1 MLQDIASMPRA
12 WKRATLFAFDLGLI
26 PVAFFLAL
34 ALRLGEFWPG
44 QYIQAAQALI
54 VLLMALAVPL
64 ALALGTHSIKLT
76 TFDLR
81 GVSVIFVGA
90 LGLTSAGTVAN
101 WALEPD
107 VPRSA
112 PLIFGL
118 VFFLM
123 SVGGRIAGYALLAR
137 LEASARPKLPVAIYG
152 AGTAG
157 VQLLYALHRSAEYRA
172 VAMVDDNPAL
182 KGVIIAGVRVCHPDR
197 LEPLVTSGRVRRVL
211 LAMPSVPATQRQ
223 RILDRLAELPCE
235 VQQLP
240 AHPYLINEG
249 DLTRTLRP
257 VSPDSLLGR
266 DKVDLDIPEVARAY
280 AGRSVLVTGAG
291 GSIGCE
297 LCRQILTCGPR
308 RLVLFDISEYALYSV
323 EREMRPLAAEAGV
336 DLVARLG
343 SVVDRGRVER
353 VLAAN
358 AVEIVLHAAA
368 YKHVPL
374 IEANEIEGVQNNV
387 FGTRTI
393 AEASAAAGVERFILV
408 STDKAVRPANVMGA
422 TKRLAELVIRDLQTR
437 VATTKF
443 AMVRFGNVLG
453 SSGSVIPLFREQ
465 IELGGPV
472 TLTHPEVTRYF
483 MTIPEA
489 SRLVLLAGAFA
500 SGGEVFVLD
509 MGEPT
514 RIRDLARRMIRL
526 SGQTVR
532 DEDNPDGD
540 IEIRIVGLRPGEKL
554 YEELLIDREGMLPT
568 PHEKILCA
576 SERMVPA
583 AEMAAILEDL
593 ADALLVRDRHAVR
606 AVLEASLGPDRAAPL
621 ALWTPAAE

>member
-1 MLQDIASMPRA
+1 MVSMPRA
-12 WKRATLFAFDLGLI
+12 WKRVMLFAFDLALI

-44 QYIQAAQALI
+44 QYMHASQTL
-54 VLLMALAVPL
+54 VLFLMALALPL
-64 ALALGTHSIKLT
+64 ALSLDTHSIKLT

-81 GVSVIFVGA
+81 GVSIIFMAA
-90 LGLTSAGTVAN
+90 LALTFAGTGVN
-101 WALEPD
+101 WALELGA
-107 VPRSA
+107 PRSA
-112 PLIFGL
+112 PMIFGL
-118 VFFLM
+118 VFFLL
-123 SVGGRIAGYALLAR
+123 SVGGRVVGHSLLGW
-137 LEASARPKLPVAIYG
+137 LEASARPKVPVAIYG
-152 AGTAG
+152 AGGAG
-157 VQLLYALHRSAEYRA
+157 VQLLYALQRSAEVRP
-172 VAMVDDNPAL
+172 VALVDDSPAL
-182 KGVIIAGVRVCHPDR
+182 QGVIIGGVRVGRPEK
-197 LEPLVTSGRVRRVL
+197 LAELVQRGRVRRVL
-211 LAMPSVPATQRQ
+211 LAMPSVPRKQRQ
-223 RILDRLAELPCE
+223 RILAMLNELPCE

-240 AHPYLINEG
+240 AHAYLMNEK
-249 DLTRTLRP
+249 DISRTLKP
-257 VSPDSLLGR
+257 VSTDSLLGR
-266 DKVDLDIPEVARAY
+266 DKVDLDIPDVARAY
-280 AGRSVLVTGAG
+280 ADRSVLVTGAG
-291 GSIGCE
+291 GSIGFE
-297 LCRQILTCGPR
+297 LCRQILTCQPR
-308 RLVLFDISEYALYSV
+308 RLVLFDISEYALYTV
-323 EREMRPLAAEAGV
+323 EREMRPVAAAAGI

-343 SVVDRGRVER
+343 SVADRGRVER
-353 VLAAN
+353 VLADN
-358 AVEIVLHAAA
+358 EVEIVLHAAA

-387 FGTRTI
+387 FGTRI
-393 AEASAAAGVERFILV
+393 VAEASAAAGVERFILV

-500 SGGEVFVLD
+500 TGGEVFVLD

-514 RIRDLARRMIRL
+514 RIHDLARRMIRL

-532 DEDNPDGD
+532 DEDNLDGD

-568 PHEKILCA
+568 PHEKILRA
-576 SERMVPA
+576 SERMIPA

-593 ADALLVRDRHAVR
+593 QDALLVRDRFAVR
-606 AVLEASLGPDRAAPL
+606 AVLEASLGADRAVPL

>member
-1 MLQDIASMPRA
+1 M
-12 WKRATLFAFDLGLI
+12 LFAFDLALI
-26 PVAFFLAL
+26 PIAFFFAL
-34 ALRLGEFWPG
+34 GLRLGDFWPG
-44 QYIQAAQALI
+44 QYMHASQTL
-54 VLLMALAVPL
+54 VLFLVALAVPL
-64 ALALGTHSIKLT
+64 ALTLDTHSIKLT

-81 GVSVIFVGA
+81 GVSLIFVAGFA
-90 LGLTSAGTVAN
+90 LTFAGTVVN
-101 WALEPD
+101 WALELGA
-107 VPRSA
+107 PRST

-118 VFFLM
+118 VFFLL
-123 SVGGRIAGYALLAR
+123 SVGGRVAGHSLLGW
-137 LEASARPKLPVAIYG
+137 LEASARPKVPVAIYG
-152 AGTAG
+152 AGAAG
-157 VQLLYALHRSAEYRA
+157 VQLLYALQRSAEVRP
-172 VAMVDDNPAL
+172 VALVDDSPAL
-182 KGVIIAGVRVCHPDR
+182 QGVIIGGLRVGRPDR
-197 LEPLVTSGRVRRVL
+197 LAELVQRGRVRRVL
-211 LAMPSVPATQRQ
+211 LAMPSVPRKQRQ
-223 RILDRLAELPCE
+223 RILDMLDDLPCE

-240 AHPYLINEG
+240 AHAYLMNEK
-249 DLTRTLRP
+249 DISRTLKP
-257 VSPDSLLGR
+257 VSADSLLGR
-266 DKVDLDIPEVARAY
+266 DKVDLDIPDVARAY

-291 GSIGCE
+291 GSIGFE
-297 LCRQILTCGPR
+297 LCRQILTCRPR
-308 RLVLFDISEYALYSV
+308 RLVLFDISEYALYTV
-323 EREMRPLAAEAGV
+323 EREMRPVAAAASV

-343 SVVDRGRVER
+343 SVADRGRVER
-353 VLAAN
+353 VLAEN

-387 FGTRTI
+387 LGTRTL
-393 AEASAAAGVERFILV
+393 ALASAAAGVERFILV

-437 VATTKF
+437 VTTTKF

-483 MTIPEA
+483 MTISEA

-500 SGGEVFVLD
+500 TGGEVFVLD

-514 RIRDLARRMIRL
+514 RIHDLARRMIRL

-532 DEDNPDGD
+532 DEDNLDGD
-540 IEIRIVGLRPGEKL
+540 IEIQIVGLRPGEKL

-568 PHEKILCA
+568 PHGKILRA
-576 SERMVPA
+576 SERMIPA

-593 ADALLVRDRHAVR
+593 EDALLVRDRFAVR
-606 AVLEASLGPDRAAPL
+606 AVLEASLGADRAAPL